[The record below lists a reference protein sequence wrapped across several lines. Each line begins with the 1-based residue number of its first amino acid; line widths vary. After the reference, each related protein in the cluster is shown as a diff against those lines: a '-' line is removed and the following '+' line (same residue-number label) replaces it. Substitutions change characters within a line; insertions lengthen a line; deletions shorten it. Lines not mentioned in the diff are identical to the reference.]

1 MAKHDSGTTNH
12 RKSSRKHPSIDAIHM
27 LKEDHRRVEALFHR
41 FLEGEEGKK
50 PQIAQQIFHELE
62 THSTLEEELFY
73 PALQDPGGAG
83 ESASVDRGEE
93 FKVMNMII
101 NAYDEHRVVRD
112 IIAQLRQKDAS
123 SEEFQQ
129 AMIELQQTVADHVF
143 EEEDE
148 LFAEAQLTV
157 DTKMLGM
164 QMRQRKQEIVS
175 TAV

>member
-1 MAKHDSGTTNH
+1 MPKHDSGTTTP
-12 RKSSRKHPSIDAIHM
+12 KQSSKKNPSTDAIQM
-27 LKEDHRRVEALFHR
+27 LKEDHRKVEALFDR
-41 FLEGEEGKK
+41 FLEGEEGRKS
-50 PQIAQQIFHELE
+50 QIAEQIFHELE

-73 PALQDPGGAG
+73 PALQDPGGTG

-112 IIAQLRQKDAS
+112 IIAQLRQKDALS
-123 SEEFQQ
+123 REFQQ
-129 AMIELQQTVADHVF
+129 AMIELQQTVADHVL

-164 QMRQRKQEIVS
+164 QMRQRKKEIVS
-175 TAV
+175 AAA